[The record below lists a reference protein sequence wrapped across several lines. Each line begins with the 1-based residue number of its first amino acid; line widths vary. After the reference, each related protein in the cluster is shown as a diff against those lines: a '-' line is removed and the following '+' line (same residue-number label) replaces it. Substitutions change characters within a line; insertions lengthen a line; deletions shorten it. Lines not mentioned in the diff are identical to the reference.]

1 MRRWDGDAIE
11 LVTRKPALAG
21 CQPIRSAAK
30 NFQRDAVVSEGKLR
44 AMNRRGV
51 SLLDFWQP
59 PHPAPALAAALEQNR
74 APASAE
80 AMPFGDGDGSCALP
94 FSRK

>member
-21 CQPIRSAAK
+21 CQSIRSAAK

-51 SLLDFWQP
+51 SLPAFWQH
-59 PHPAPALAAALEQNR
+59 PHPAPALATALEQNR
-74 APASAE
+74 APACAE
-80 AMPFGDGDGSCALP
+80 AMPFGDGDGSCAFP